1 MSTVY
6 DFSVNSIDGKPTTL
20 ADYRGKLALIVNVAS
35 KCGLT
40 PQYEG
45 LEKLYEQYRDQGFV
59 VLGFPCNQF
68 RGQEPGSETEI
79 KEFCSLTYN
88 VQFPLFSK
96 IDVNGANA
104 HPLYG
109 FLKQQQPGEEISP
122 EVIASNRM
130 YQFINSEF
138 PEFMRNG
145 EIKWNFTKFL
155 VGRDGKVL
163 KRYEPSVKPEE
174 IEADIQALLH

>member
-1 MSTVY
+1 MTAAD
-6 DFSVNSIDGKPTTL
+6 DFSVKTIDGTATTL
-20 ADYRGKLALIVNVAS
+20 GTYKGSVALVVNVAS

-45 LEKLYEQYRDQGFV
+45 LEALYEKYHDKGLV

-68 RGQEPGSETEI
+68 RGQEPGSEAEI
-79 KEFCSLTYN
+79 KEFCTLNYN
-88 VQFPLFSK
+88 VKFPLFSK
-96 IDVNGANA
+96 IDVNGADA
-104 HPLYG
+104 HPLYQ
-109 FLKQQQPGEEISP
+109 FLKQQQPGETISP

-130 YQFINSEF
+130 YQFINAEF
-138 PEFMRNG
+138 PQFMRDG

-163 KRYEPSVKPEE
+163 KRYEPDVKPEA
-174 IEADIQALLH
+174 IEADIQALLS